1 MGKPA
6 ESMFRLYMVTTALNA
21 GNFKQLLTA
30 KGIQIWRIVDEK
42 SNLTLTFIYKMDD
55 EIIATEAMTVCN
67 GNKELWLKFS
77 KKNMTNI
84 LRRNYQNV

>member
-42 SNLTLTFIYKMDD
+42 SNLTSTFI
-55 EIIATEAMTVCN
+55 
-67 GNKELWLKFS
+67 
-77 KKNMTNI
+77 
-84 LRRNYQNV
+84 

>member
-1 MGKPA
+1 
-6 ESMFRLYMVTTALNA
+6 
-21 GNFKQLLTA
+21 
-30 KGIQIWRIVDEK
+30 
-42 SNLTLTFIYKMDD
+42 MDD
-55 EIIATEAMTVCN
+55 EKIATEAMTMCN

>member
-30 KGIQIWRIVDEK
+30 KEVYKYGGLWMK
-42 SNLTLTFIYKMDD
+42 SQT
-55 EIIATEAMTVCN
+55 
-67 GNKELWLKFS
+67 
-77 KKNMTNI
+77 
-84 LRRNYQNV
+84 